1 MRRARW
7 ISIAVLSLLF
17 VVGPAGIAQAQSYEP
32 EELQFLELINQY
44 RAENGLDPL
53 SLSAP
58 LSVASERHSE
68 DMGTYGFFSHTTGG
82 SSYYP
87 IGSGHTERISQEGY
101 DYNTYTAENLA
112 YGQTTAG
119 EVFETWRLSPSHNTN
134 MLGDYSVIGIGL
146 TWVNGTPYWTTVFGA
161 YVDPSASGGG
171 ASTDGT
177 TTEAADQASA
187 NLAPQPPAEEAA
199 SDPAATSAPEATV
212 QAIPE
217 TTSETGSDPA
227 ASSQKES
234 AAVDQYS
241 AKQSSDPAAD
251 PAAGRATEKQL
262 TEEPAADDQY
272 AEGETPVQTES
283 TAREAAGATGPVAV
297 ENAPAEADYA
307 NTDEKRVDAA
317 GTEPVAADN
326 AAATESDKASA
337 TSAAESGRVPATAAI
352 STLPDTGGV
361 PLPLAGGLALLV
373 VGSLVARRALR

>member
-68 DMGTYGFFSHTTGG
+68 DMGTYGFFSHTTEG

-87 IGSGHTERISQEGY
+87 VGSGHPERIAQEGY

-112 YGQTTAG
+112 YGQTTAA
-119 EVFETWRLSPSHNTN
+119 EVFEAWRISPGHNVN

-146 TWVNGTPYWTTVFGA
+146 AWVNGTPYWTTVFGA

-171 ASTDGT
+171 SSTDT
-177 TTEAADQASA
+177 TTEAADP
-187 NLAPQPPAEEAA
+187 APQPPAEEAA
-199 SDPAATSAPEATV
+199 SDPAATTAPEVTS
-212 QAIPE
+212 QAAPE
-217 TTSETGSDPA
+217 TTSETVSDPT

-234 AAVDQYS
+234 AAADQYA
-241 AKQSSDPAAD
+241 AKQTADSAAK
-251 PAAGRATEKQL
+251 KQY
-262 TEEPAADDQY
+262 TEETAAADQY
-272 AEGETPVQTES
+272 AESETLVQAESAALETVGETD
-283 TAREAAGATGPVAV
+283 PVAV
-297 ENAPAEADYA
+297 ESAPSETGDAD
-307 NTDEKRVDAA
+307 TSEKRVEAVE
-317 GTEPVAADN
+317 TEPVVIAESTSKA
-326 AAATESDKASA
+326 ESDSA
-337 TSAAESGRVPATAAI
+337 PATASAAI
-352 STLPDTGGV
+352 STLPDTGGM

-373 VGSLVARRALR
+373 AGSLVARRALR